1 MTAPREETAPSEP
14 FSLEARVRTLLDAAG
29 LPANERELAGLVAAY
44 TTQRPAVDGLFNVAA
59 ARYAEPVLTPDVPV
73 RATGRAADGR
83 PA

>member
-1 MTAPREETAPSEP
+1 MTASHKETAPSEP
-14 FSLEARVRTLLDAAG
+14 FGLAARVRALLDAAG

-44 TTQRPAVDGLFNVAA
+44 TAQRPAVDGLFDVAA

-73 RATGRAADGR
+73 QATGRAADGR